1 MNILAIVM
9 LCVMVILV
17 IGIDKH
23 EVESTESI
31 EKSDYYQKN
40 KLSDKVYNI
49 KNNLCNM
56 YVHIDTIF
64 DYDFKNINED
74 KYYLIIDKSKKDNI
88 KICNNT
94 DIIIFN
100 FVKNGEKTAAFDS
113 KYVYSNKTEFR
124 VSIAKHFFTKF
135 TILAMNYIHFFIKKD
150 IKFSEVILI
159 KGENLKKIASLG
171 RKDIVFFGPSDII
184 IERQENIKKLNKN
197 IIKSEYGILNFGVAA
212 LSILIGTIVTSNLW
226 YNIFRFVL
234 NINLGTLK
242 ELIYALLIYYCHF
255 GINNVIYKPIGKLK
269 FGASIFFYIFCLK
282 NILLNFKKIWK
293 QGDNM
298 KNGISLTILVITVA
312 VLSSLTLVTIALT
325 GNELDSVELTKFIED
340 LEIVGESV
348 DYYYISNGNM
358 PITDDVYNKTTL
370 VALLS
375 DSVSI
380 SKISQQIERNGDN
393 DDEFYKIDMSQLPIS
408 DTNKGMGKT
417 RADIFVVDEDLT
429 TIYYVAGK
437 KIGDEQYFCIEQT
450 RLSGNSDTANNKNTE
465 ISIVSSTTSIKL
477 TKNETDYVT
486 SLMIGISTTLEA
498 GESLQYTIGGE
509 TIALTDAITAINM
522 PADVLSAISSS
533 NVAMFKATFNSN
545 KKITV
550 NKIKGGQVVATSTMS
565 LENIEDLK

>member
-23 EVESTESI
+23 EVESTENI
-31 EKSDYYQKN
+31 EKSYYYQKN
-40 KLSDKVYNI
+40 KLNDKVYNI

-159 KGENLKKIASLG
+159 KGENLKKIASIG

-370 VALLS
+370 LALLS

-522 PADVLSAISSS
+522 PSDVLSAISSS
-533 NVAMFKATFNSN
+533 NIAMFKTTFNSN

>member
-1 MNILAIVM
+1 
-9 LCVMVILV
+9 
-17 IGIDKH
+17 
-23 EVESTESI
+23 
-31 EKSDYYQKN
+31 
-40 KLSDKVYNI
+40 
-49 KNNLCNM
+49 
-56 YVHIDTIF
+56 
-64 DYDFKNINED
+64 
-74 KYYLIIDKSKKDNI
+74 
-88 KICNNT
+88 
-94 DIIIFN
+94 
-100 FVKNGEKTAAFDS
+100 
-113 KYVYSNKTEFR
+113 
-124 VSIAKHFFTKF
+124 
-135 TILAMNYIHFFIKKD
+135 
-150 IKFSEVILI
+150 
-159 KGENLKKIASLG
+159 
-171 RKDIVFFGPSDII
+171 
-184 IERQENIKKLNKN
+184 
-197 IIKSEYGILNFGVAA
+197 
-212 LSILIGTIVTSNLW
+212 
-226 YNIFRFVL
+226 
-234 NINLGTLK
+234 
-242 ELIYALLIYYCHF
+242 
-255 GINNVIYKPIGKLK
+255 
-269 FGASIFFYIFCLK
+269 
-282 NILLNFKKIWK
+282 
-293 QGDNM
+293 M

-465 ISIVSSTTSIKL
+465 IAIVSSTTSIKL

-522 PADVLSAISSS
+522 PSDVLSAISSS
-533 NVAMFKATFNSN
+533 NIAMFKTTFNSN

-550 NKIKGGQVVATSTMS
+550 NKIKGGQVVATSTIS